1 MKKITNTK
9 GTTKPSMTKLSPESE
24 NTPIDTS
31 QLEVGMVVKNYKALC
46 ELLGQPEKGGRSRT
60 YQQKDWKCYF
70 DWEKSGQ
77 KFIISDI
84 YDTPL
89 SKEDLRKLGNNSIYV
104 NCIEVILLQYLSEQ
118 KGFTATLTKRD
129 WWEILGLNNQN
140 YGRIPESN
148 LIQLNES
155 ITPFEIKHFY
165 QRCNKKLEQILFS
178 SLNSLSNRKL
188 IDYEVETVIIMEDE
202 FGNRFH
208 HIAQFEDEKTKITAM
223 ERYVLHD
230 IMGYERMIQVFSSF
244 RQAEFYHKV
253 NELLEEYYGWKGYF
267 KQIHIAYTPKH
278 VHEALP
284 EMTIKLQKEL
294 LNSKVIDALN
304 INAQNFY
311 DQSLAEYESKKKELL
326 SEYIGTI
333 PKMELDKVEKQLWK
347 PPVTYEIAQRVLTD
361 KLVMIG
367 HDNMEFSYD
376 AFKENNSEENDFL
389 WTR

>member
-1 MKKITNTK
+1 MNKIANTK
-9 GTTKPSMTKLSPESE
+9 VTAKAATTKLSPEPE
-24 NTPIDTS
+24 TTPIDTS
-31 QLEVGMVVKNYKALC
+31 VLKVGMVVKNYKELC
-46 ELLGQPEKGGRSRT
+46 QLLNQPVLNGRSKK
-60 YQQKDWKCYF
+60 YQLEDFKRYF
-70 DWEKSGQ
+70 DFDKSGI

-148 LIQLNES
+148 LISLNES

-208 HIAQFEDEKTKITAM
+208 HIAQFEDEKTKITAI

-326 SEYIGTI
+326 CEYIGTI
-333 PKMELDKVEKQLWK
+333 PKMELDKIEGQLWK
-347 PPVTYEIAQRVLTD
+347 PPVTYEIAQKVLTD

>member
-9 GTTKPSMTKLSPESE
+9 ETTKPSTTKLSLEPE

-31 QLEVGMVVKNYKALC
+31 VLKVGMVVKNYKALC

-148 LIQLNES
+148 LISLNES

-202 FGNRFH
+202 LGNRFNH
-208 HIAQFEDEKTKITAM
+208 VAQFEDEKTKITAI

-284 EMTIKLQKEL
+284 EMTVKLQKEL
-294 LNSKVIDALN
+294 LNNKVIDALN
-304 INAQNFY
+304 IGAQNFY
-311 DQSLAEYESKKKELL
+311 DQSLAEYESKKQELIG
-326 SEYIGTI
+326 EYIGTI
-333 PKMELDKVEKQLWK
+333 PKMELDKIEEQLWK
-347 PPVTYEIAQRVLTD
+347 PPVTYEIAQKVLTD

-367 HDNMEFSYD
+367 HDNMSFSYD